1 VKRVPVRIAGKARKI
16 KLLLLDV
23 DGVLTDGAILLDGD
37 GKENKRFHVLDG
49 LGIKL
54 LQSAGIRVAL
64 LTSRSS
70 AAVRR
75 RARELGISL
84 LFERATEKLESYREL
99 KKRLRLADGEI
110 AYAGDDL
117 TDWPVLKRVGLSLSV
132 RNGWE
137 GLRGRVDYVTSRN
150 GGEGAV
156 REIAE
161 LILRAQKK
169 WKRLAAEYDY

>member
-1 VKRVPVRIAGKARKI
+1 MKRIPVRVAEKARKV

-23 DGVLTDGAILLDGD
+23 DGVLTDGAILLDG
-37 GKENKRFHVLDG
+37 GGRENKRFHVLDG

-54 LQSAGIRVAL
+54 LQAGGIRVAL

-75 RARELGISL
+75 RARELEISL
-84 LFERATEKLESYREL
+84 VFERATDKLETYQKL
-99 KKRLRLADGEI
+99 KERLRLADSEI

-117 TDWPVLKRVGLSLSV
+117 TDWPVLKRVGVSFSV

-137 GLRGRVDYVTSRN
+137 GLRGRVDYVTSRS

-169 WKRLAAEYDY
+169 WQGLAAQYDY